1 MGLVHWCKNL
11 IPFAVNR
18 SPFTEKRQMIKILIP
33 LYNDWDA
40 LLLLLSEIK
49 KRVSADLFA
58 KLSFVIVDDCSSI
71 TVDSTIFDGYNLS
84 IIRLWRNVG
93 HQKAIALG
101 ISYLTQESDFERV
114 IVMDSDGEDKP
125 ADIEALYEASLK
137 EPHKIVFA
145 KRAKRSEGFIFRTG
159 YTIYKSLFGLFTGKI
174 IEFGNFSI
182 LPFHQAQ
189 KLSYVSEIWNHFPGG
204 IIRSKL
210 PYTSIPLERGTRLAG
225 ESKMNFVSLILHG
238 LSAVS
243 VHLDTV
249 AVRILIGSLWMTL
262 IAGLGAVLVVIVKFL
277 SPENASPGWATTLVT
292 ASIIIIMQALLSSL
306 FLIFTVLN
314 YRTQKH
320 FIPAKEYAD
329 FIEKVETPNPQ
340 GGL

>member
-1 MGLVHWCKNL
+1 
-11 IPFAVNR
+11 
-18 SPFTEKRQMIKILIP
+18 MIKILIP

-40 LLLLLSEIK
+40 LELLLCEIK
-49 KRVSADLFA
+49 ERNSAELFA

-71 TVDSTIFDGYNLS
+71 PCNIERFSGYNLS
-84 IIRLWRNVG
+84 IIRLWRNVS

-101 ISYLTQESDFERV
+101 LAYLTQNNDFESV
-114 IVMDSDGEDKP
+114 IVMDSDGEDRP
-125 ADIEALYEASLK
+125 ADIQALYEASVQ
-137 EPHKIVFA
+137 EPHKIIFA
-145 KRAKRSEGFIFRTG
+145 KRSKRSEGLVFRVG
-159 YTIYKSLFGLFTGKI
+159 YSVYKFLFGILTGKT

-182 LPFHQAQ
+182 LPFREAK
-189 KLSYVSEIWNHFPGG
+189 KLAYVSEIWNHFSGG

-210 PYTSIPLERGTRLAG
+210 PYTSIPIERGIRLAG
-225 ESKMNFVSLILHG
+225 KSKMNFVSLVLHG

-249 AVRILIGSLWMTL
+249 AVRILIGSLGMISL
-262 IAGLGAVLVVIVKFL
+262 AIVGAVTVLIIKFL

-292 ASIIIIMQALLSSL
+292 ASIIVILQAFLSSL

-320 FIPAKEYAD
+320 FIPAKEYSD
-329 FIEKVETPNPQ
+329 FIEKVESCEV
-340 GGL
+340 

>member
-1 MGLVHWCKNL
+1 MSG
-11 IPFAVNR
+11 
-18 SPFTEKRQMIKILIP
+18 KIRIIIP

-40 LLLLLSEIK
+40 LDLLLKEIK
-49 KRVSADLFA
+49 KSVSVELFS
-58 KLSFVIVDDCSSI
+58 KFSFVIVDDCSSI
-71 TVDSTIFDGYNLS
+71 PCNIQRFAGYDLS
-84 IIRLWRNVG
+84 IIRLWRNVS

-101 ISYLTQESDFERV
+101 ISYLTQTLDFEKV
-114 IVMDSDGEDKP
+114 IVMDSDGEDRP
-125 ADIEALYEASLK
+125 SDLQHLYEASLQ
-137 EPHKIVFA
+137 EPDKIIFA
-145 KRAKRSEGFIFRTG
+145 KRAKRSEGLIFRIG
-159 YTIYKSLFGLFTGKI
+159 YLIYKSLFGLLTGKV

-182 LPFHQAQ
+182 LPFRQAQ
-189 KLSYVSEIWNHFPGG
+189 KLAYVSEIWNHFPGG

-210 PYTSIPLERGTRLAG
+210 PYSSIPIERGTRLAG
-225 ESKMNFVSLILHG
+225 KSKMNFVSLVLHG

-249 AVRILIGSLWMTL
+249 AVRILIGSLLMTAV
-262 IAGLGAVLVVIVKFL
+262 AGVGAVIVMIIRIL

-292 ASIIIIMQALLSSL
+292 ASIIIILQALLSSL

-329 FIEKVETPNPQ
+329 FIEKVETI
-340 GGL
+340 

>member
-1 MGLVHWCKNL
+1 
-11 IPFAVNR
+11 
-18 SPFTEKRQMIKILIP
+18 MIKILIP

-40 LLLLLSEIK
+40 LDLLLQEIK
-49 KRVSADLFA
+49 KRVSVELYA

-71 TVDSTIFDGYNLS
+71 VCDIERFSSYNLS
-84 IIRLWRNVG
+84 IIRLWRNVS

-101 ISYLTQESDFERV
+101 LSYLAQETEFESV

-125 ADIEALYEASLK
+125 SDIQRLYDASLQ
-137 EPHKIVFA
+137 EPDKIIFA
-145 KRAKRSEGFIFRTG
+145 KRAKRSEGFVFRVG
-159 YTIYKSLFGLFTGKI
+159 YSIYKVLFGLLTGKV

-182 LPFHQAQ
+182 LPFRQAK
-189 KLSYVSEIWNHFPGG
+189 KLTYVSEIWNHFPGG

-210 PYTSIPLERGTRLAG
+210 PYSSIPIERGVRLAG
-225 ESKMNFVSLILHG
+225 KSKMNFVSLILHG

-249 AVRILIGSLWMTL
+249 AVRILIGSLLMTAV
-262 IAGLGAVLVVIVKFL
+262 AGLGAVIVVIVKFL

-292 ASIIIIMQALLSSL
+292 ASIIIILQALLSSL

-320 FIPAKEYAD
+320 FIPAKEFAD
-329 FIEKVETPNPQ
+329 FIEEVEEI
-340 GGL
+340 

>member
-1 MGLVHWCKNL
+1 MSGK
-11 IPFAVNR
+11 
-18 SPFTEKRQMIKILIP
+18 IKIIIP

-40 LLLLLSEIK
+40 LDLLLKEIK
-49 KRVSADLFA
+49 KSVSVELFS
-58 KLSFVIVDDCSSI
+58 KFSFVIVDDCSSI
-71 TVDSTIFDGYNLS
+71 PCDIQRFTGYDLS
-84 IIRLWRNVG
+84 IIRLWRNVS

-101 ISYLTQESDFERV
+101 ISYLTQTSDFEKV

-125 ADIEALYEASLK
+125 SDLQHLYEASLQ
-137 EPHKIVFA
+137 EPDKIIFA
-145 KRAKRSEGFIFRTG
+145 KRAKRSEGLVFRIG
-159 YTIYKSLFGLFTGKI
+159 YLIYKALFGLLTGKV

-182 LPFHQAQ
+182 LPFRQAQ
-189 KLSYVSEIWNHFPGG
+189 KLAYVSEIWNHFPGG

-210 PYTSIPLERGTRLAG
+210 PYSSIPIERGTRLAG
-225 ESKMNFVSLILHG
+225 KSKMNFVSLVLHG

-249 AVRILIGSLWMTL
+249 AVRILIGSLLMTAV
-262 IAGLGAVLVVIVKFL
+262 AGVGAVIVMIIRVL

-292 ASIIIIMQALLSSL
+292 ASIIIILQALLSSL

-329 FIEKVETPNPQ
+329 FIEKVETI
-340 GGL
+340 